1 MFIHNLDPVLFDF
14 GFLELRWYSLAYIFG
29 ILFGWWFGKHL
40 IKIKFYNYQNEK
52 LLKDF
57 DDLVTILIISIILGG
72 RIGYI
77 IFYNLEYYTNN
88 PFEIAK
94 VWKGGMSFHGA
105 LIGIVIGTYLFSIKK
120 GIKLFLLLDIIACVS
135 PIGIFFGRIANFI
148 NSELVGKV
156 TNVKWSVVFPIIDS
170 MKRHPSQIYEAIL
183 EGIILFIIM
192 CLLIS
197 KKNYKIGTCSILFLI
212 SYGVFRI
219 IGEIFREP
227 DVQIG
232 YMFNFISMG
241 TLLSVLMILT
251 GIIIYFYLK
260 RNEK

>member
-14 GFLELRWYSLAYIFG
+14 GFLEIRWYSLAYIFG

-57 DDLVTILIISIILGG
+57 DDLVTFLIISIILGG

-77 IFYNLEYYTNN
+77 VFYNLEYYTNN
-88 PFEIAK
+88 PFEIVK

-148 NSELVGKV
+148 NSELIGKV

-183 EGIILFIIM
+183 EGIVLFIIM
-192 CLLIS
+192 CVAVS
-197 KKNYKIGTCSILFLI
+197 KKNYKIGTCSFLFLI
-212 SYGVFRI
+212 SYGVFRVI
-219 IGEIFREP
+219 AEIFREP

-232 YMFNFISMG
+232 YLVGSFSMG
-241 TLLSVLMILT
+241 MLLSLIMIFFS
-251 GIIIYFYLK
+251 IILFYK
-260 RNEK
+260 KNET